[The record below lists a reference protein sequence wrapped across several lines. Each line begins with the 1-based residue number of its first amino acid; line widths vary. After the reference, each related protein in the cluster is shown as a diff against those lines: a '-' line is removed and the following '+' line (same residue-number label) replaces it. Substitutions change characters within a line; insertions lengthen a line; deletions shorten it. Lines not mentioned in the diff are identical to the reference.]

1 MKRILS
7 LALSL
12 IMTVNVCAVTI
23 GSTITAYGATDYA
36 TQLKNKGFPESYI
49 NDLVS
54 LHKKYPNWIFTP
66 LKTNLDWKT
75 AVNGERSRHSKQK
88 IEKNSSN
95 STDMYCSCS
104 NCYKNGAYVIQEKS
118 NWVSASQKAVEY
130 YMDPRNWLNE
140 KGIFQF
146 ESTLY
151 DGTQTK
157 AGVESI
163 LSGTW
168 MANSLITY
176 KNTYGNPTTYKST
189 AYPNGIKYSDAIL
202 KAASDSGMSAY
213 YLASKIRQE
222 NGGSTASATAVNGTS
237 SPFQGIYNYY
247 NIGANTGAK
256 DGLAWAAGY
265 LQSNKKT
272 TLYSTYDSKKKVAG
286 GTKTTLPIKQYMTF
300 IGSYDNYYYV
310 RLYHEKPYTEGAKGF
325 VLKSDCKKYFNY
337 GRPWTNP
344 YLSIYNGATYIYKN
358 FGTQT
363 SGYLQKFNVNP
374 ASGSNLYNHEYMANV
389 AAASAESATT
399 YYAYKNANIL
409 PITKTF
415 VIPVFNN
422 MPTRSSST
430 TTTTTTT
437 TNPNY
442 VAKVTLKTTVV
453 PSPTQ
458 ITVHWGKVK
467 NATGYQITWA
477 RDSGFKNIITTT
489 NVSGG
494 STTSYTGKNFTKG
507 RTYYIRVRALKK
519 TNSKTYY
526 GAWSGTRAVK
536 YSAVTTPSSLTS
548 SSTTSTSITLKWT
561 KVSGATG
568 YLLMVYK
575 NGAWRQAA
583 WIPKN
588 TNTYKVSSL
597 ASGKQH
603 SFKVRAFVEK
613 NGVRN
618 YSGWRSGKQYTK
630 SGTPS
635 ISLSCPKSTQI
646 KVSWPKVSGG
656 VSGYQI
662 SWSRNKD
669 FSSIIATT
677 NLSYKSTS
685 YTGKNFTKGNTYYIR
700 VRSYL
705 TINNKKYYGA
715 WSTAK
720 SIKCK

>member
-75 AVNGERSRHSKQK
+75 AVNGERSRHKNQL

-104 NCYKNGAYVIQEKS
+104 NCYKNGAYVIQEAS

-146 ESTLY
+146 ESTEY
-151 DGTQTK
+151 DGTQTR

-168 MANSLITY
+168 MADSLIRYKTTEGNTVTY
-176 KNTYGNPTTYKST
+176 THSN
-189 AYPNGIKYSDAIL
+189 YPNGIKYSDAIL
-202 KAASDSGMSAY
+202 RVASESGMSAY

-222 NGGSTASATAVNGTS
+222 NGGATASATAVNGTS

-272 TLYSTYDSKKKVAG
+272 TLYSTYDSEKKVAG
-286 GTKTTLPIKQYMTF
+286 GTKTTLPTKQYMTY
-300 IGSYDNYYYV
+300 IGKYGNYYKV
-310 RLYHEKPYTEGAKGF
+310 RLYNESPYKEGAIGY
-325 VLKSDCKKYFNY
+325 VLISDLRTKYFNH
-337 GRPWTNP
+337 GRPWINP
-344 YLSIYNGATYIYKN
+344 YRSIYYGAKYIYDK
-358 FGTQT
+358 FSTQT

-374 ASGSNLYNHEYMANV
+374 ASNELFGHEYMANV
-389 AAASAESATT
+389 AAASAESTTT

-422 MPTRSSST
+422 MPTNSSGST
-430 TTTTTTT
+430 TTNT
-437 TNPNY
+437 TNPNF
-442 VAKVTLKTTVV
+442 VDKVGLKTTVI

-458 ITVHWGKVK
+458 IRVYWGKVK

-477 RDSGFKNIITTT
+477 RDSSFKNIITTT

-494 STTSYTGKNFTKG
+494 STTSYTGNNFTKG
-507 RTYYIRVRALKK
+507 NTYYIRVRALKK
-519 TNSKTYY
+519 TTSKTYY

-548 SSTTSTSITLKWT
+548 SGTTSTSVTAKWT
-561 KVSGATG
+561 KVSGVTG
-568 YLLMVYK
+568 YQLMVYK
-575 NGAWRQAA
+575 NGAWQQAA
-583 WIPKN
+583 WISTN

-597 ASGKQH
+597 ASGTQH

>member
-75 AVNGERSRHSKQK
+75 AVNGERSRHKNQL

-104 NCYKNGAYVIQEKS
+104 KCYKNGAYVIQEAS

-146 ESTLY
+146 ESTEY
-151 DGTQTK
+151 DGTQTR

-176 KNTYGNPTTYKST
+176 KNTYGNTKTYKSN

-222 NGGSTASATAVNGTS
+222 NGGATASATAVNGTS

-272 TLYSTYDSKKKVAG
+272 TLYSTYDSEKKVAG
-286 GTKTTLPIKQYMTF
+286 GTKTTLPTKQYMTY
-300 IGSYDNYYYV
+300 IGKYGNYYKV
-310 RLYHEKPYTEGAKGF
+310 RLYNESPYKEGAIGY
-325 VLKSDCKKYFNY
+325 VLISDLRTKYFNH
-337 GRPWTNP
+337 GRPWINP
-344 YLSIYNGATYIYKN
+344 YRSIYYGAKYIYDK
-358 FGTQT
+358 FSTQT

-374 ASGSNLYNHEYMANV
+374 ASNELFGHEYMANV
-389 AAASAESATT
+389 AAASAESTTT

-422 MPTRSSST
+422 MPTDSSGST
-430 TTTTTTT
+430 TTTTTD
-437 TNPNY
+437 PNY
-442 VAKVTLKTTVV
+442 VAKVGLKTNVI

-458 ITVHWGKVK
+458 IRVYWGKVK

-477 RDSGFKNIITTT
+477 RDSSFKNIITTT

-494 STTSYTGKNFTKG
+494 STTSYTGNNFTKG
-507 RTYYIRVRALKK
+507 NTYYIRVRALKK
-519 TNSKTYY
+519 TTSKTYY

-536 YSAVTTPSSLTS
+536 YSAVTTPRSLKS
-548 SSTTSTSITLKWT
+548 SSTTSTSVTAKWT

-568 YLLMVYK
+568 YQLMVYK
-575 NGAWRQAA
+575 NGAWQQAA
-583 WIPKN
+583 WIAKN

-662 SWSRNKD
+662 SWSKNKD